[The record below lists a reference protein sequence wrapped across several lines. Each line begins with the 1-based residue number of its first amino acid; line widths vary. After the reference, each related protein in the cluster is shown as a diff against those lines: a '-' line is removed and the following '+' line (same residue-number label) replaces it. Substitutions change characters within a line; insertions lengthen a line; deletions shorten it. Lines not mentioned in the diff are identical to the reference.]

1 MGDEGMPRG
10 MLATRVQAMVR
21 QYVIR
26 RTEIRTGLEYDKLPR
41 TKDEQGRTR
50 VLYPEAWREAQPKV
64 VQEAFL
70 LMRSRRLHGDFVEY
84 SAGTIC
90 SVDLRLPSAEYQEL
104 TRALLAEGQN
114 GQAAPW
120 EDIRALAMIAISTMA
135 SVGRADEARAS

>member
-1 MGDEGMPRG
+1 MAEEDMPRG

-26 RTEIRTGLEYDKLPR
+26 RTESRTSLEYDTLPR

-50 VLYPEAWREAQPKV
+50 VQYPEAWREAQAKV

-70 LMRSRRLHGDFVEY
+70 QMRARRQHRDFVEY
-84 SAGTIC
+84 FAGTIC
-90 SVDLRLPSAEYQEL
+90 SVDQWLPTAEYQDL
-104 TRALLAEGQN
+104 TRALLADGDE